1 MAVVNTFDKT
11 NQTQKYKIG
20 GKQNEKTRGNN
31 RGFQK
36 AGCGRRVEPH
46 PQTLELVGYLID
58 AMERAYNHGYA
69 DGLADGRTEGQEVM
83 K

>member
-20 GKQNEKTRGNN
+20 GKQNEKTGGNN

-36 AGCGRRVEPH
+36 AGCERRVDPT
-46 PQTLELVGYLID
+46 PQTLEIVGHLVD
-58 AMERAYNHGYA
+58 AMERAYTRGYA